1 MNGGFE
7 TAAQDTIAPAV
18 DRAVDT
24 NHAHEPCPN
33 CGTALLGDYCHA
45 CGQTA
50 HLHRTMVSLWHDL
63 LHGAF
68 HFEGRIWH
76 TLPLLFTRPGELTR
90 RYIAGERTRFVSPLA
105 LFLFSVFL
113 TFAVFELTG
122 GLFGHSGAIERN
134 GVALTP
140 RQTSAEIDTLKAR
153 VATLKADRAAAKARH
168 TETGAIDAR
177 IGAAQQEL
185 TAMQA
190 ASAISGSKLDR
201 ASIADDVHTGWPALD
216 ERVAAAARSPEL
228 FLYKLQSSAHKFS
241 WALIPI
247 SVPFIW
253 LLFAFRRDV
262 GPYDHTVFAMLSLSA
277 MLLGICALSIGAALG
292 LPGVVIGAVLVFG
305 PPVHMY
311 RQLKGAYRLG
321 RFGAVWRTVALVI
334 SAYVAAMLFFVLL
347 IGITD

>member
-1 MNGGFE
+1 MNGGLE
-7 TAAQDTIAPAV
+7 TAVPGTIASAGE
-18 DRAVDT
+18 RAGDAH
-24 NHAHEPCPN
+24 HARGPCPN
-33 CGTALLGDYCHA
+33 CGTVLLGDYCHA

-50 HLHRTMVSLWHDL
+50 HLHRTMFSLWHDL

-113 TFAVFELTG
+113 TFAVFEATG
-122 GLFGHSGAIERN
+122 GMFGHHGGISRD
-134 GVALTP
+134 GVALTA
-140 RQTSAEIDTLKAR
+140 RQVAAETDSLKAH
-153 VATLKADRAAAKARH
+153 VAKLKADRAAARARH
-168 TETGAIDAR
+168 AETREIDRQIAT
-177 IGAAQQEL
+177 AQENL
-185 TAMQA
+185 AGMRA
-190 ASAISGSKLDR
+190 ASVIATGTLDGPAI
-201 ASIADDVHTGWPALD
+201 AADVQTGWPALD
-216 ERVAAAARSPEL
+216 ERVAAAARSPDL

-262 GPYDHTVFAMLSLSA
+262 GPYDHTVFAMLSLST

-292 LPGVVIGAVLVFG
+292 LPGAVIGAVLVFG
-305 PPVHMY
+305 PPFHMY
-311 RQLKGAYRLG
+311 RQLKGAYRLS
-321 RFGAVWRTVALVI
+321 RFGAVWRTIALVI